1 MADCGNCKS
10 KTTQPENVSYFFHQ
24 EVMARAERNIK
35 RWMIAFFITFFA
47 LLATNVGWI
56 VYESQFETVSYTQDG
71 EGINNVNVGEQGD
84 INNGSNGQV

>member
-10 KTTQPENVSYFFHQ
+10 KTVPPENVSYFFHQ